1 MANRLSKFVYEL
13 RRRLFGDPPP
23 VVAVVRLYGVIAPG
37 QRFKQNLNMA
47 SLASTLDHAFSIPGL
62 SAVALQVNS
71 PGGSPVQS
79 ALITKRIRDLAREKD
94 VPVLA
99 FAEDVAASGGYML
112 ALAGDEIY
120 ANESS
125 IIGSIGVIASG
136 FGFDKAIEKLGI
148 DRRLYTAGDR
158 KAMLDSFSPEKEE
171 DVERLKELQE
181 EVHEHFKSLVRE
193 RRGKRL
199 KGLRGRLFSGD
210 VFTGADAVKMG
221 LVDGIGDAR
230 EVLRD
235 RFGKKVRLRLIGERK
250 PRLGSI
256 LGLGRTVDSFEAG
269 GIGQIEDMP
278 HGLLAAIEERLF
290 WNRFGL

>member
-1 MANRLSKFVYEL
+1 MASKFSRFVYEFK
-13 RRRLFGDPPP
+13 RKLFGDPPP
-23 VVAVVRLYGVIAPG
+23 TVAVVRLYGVIAPG
-37 QRFKQNLNMA
+37 QRFRQSVNLA
-47 SLASTLDHAFSIPGL
+47 AVAETLEQAFSLPGVA
-62 SAVALQVNS
+62 AVALQINS

-79 ALITKRIRDLAREKD
+79 DMITKRIRALAREKD

-125 IIGSIGVIASG
+125 LVGSIGVIASG

-148 DRRLYTAGDR
+148 DRRLYTAGEN
-158 KAMLDSFSPEKEE
+158 KSMLDPFQEEKEQ
-171 DVERLKELQE
+171 DVERLKEIQAD
-181 EVHEHFKSLVRE
+181 VHEHFKALVRD

-210 VFTGADAVKMG
+210 VFTGAEAVKLG

-230 EVLRD
+230 TVLRD
-235 RFGKKVRLRLIGERK
+235 RFGDKVRLRLVGERK
-250 PRLGSI
+250 PRIGTM
-256 LGLGRTVDSFEAG
+256 LGLGRGTDSQIQGDFGRVD
-269 GIGQIEDMP
+269 DLP
-278 HGLLAAIEERLF
+278 RGLLAAIEERLF

>member
-1 MANRLSKFVYEL
+1 MPFGVSKFFYEL
-13 RRRLFGDPPP
+13 RRSLFGDPPP

-47 SLASTLDHAFSIPGL
+47 SLAHTLEHAFSVPGL
-62 SAVALQVNS
+62 SAVALQINS

-79 ALITKRIRDLAREKD
+79 AMITKRIRDLAREKD

-136 FGFDKAIEKLGI
+136 FGFDKAIEKMGI
-148 DRRLYTAGDR
+148 DRRLYTAGER

-171 DVERLKELQE
+171 DVARLKEIQE

-221 LVDGIGDAR
+221 LVDGLGDAR

-256 LGLGRTVDSFEAG
+256 LGLRRGSDTLKSG

>member
-1 MANRLSKFVYEL
+1 MANRLSKFFYEL

-47 SLASTLDHAFSIPGL
+47 SLAETLEHAFTIPGL
-62 SAVALQVNS
+62 SAVALQINS

-148 DRRLYTAGDR
+148 DRRLYTAGER

-171 DVERLKELQE
+171 DVERLKEIQE

-221 LVDGIGDAR
+221 LVDGLGDAR

-256 LGLGRTVDSFEAG
+256 LGLGRGSDTQHTS

>member
-1 MANRLSKFVYEL
+1 MPFGVSKFFYEL
-13 RRRLFGDPPP
+13 RRRLFGEPPP

-47 SLASTLDHAFSIPGL
+47 SLAHTLEHAFAVPGL
-62 SAVALQVNS
+62 SAVALQINS

-148 DRRLYTAGDR
+148 DRRLYTAGDK

-171 DVERLKELQE
+171 DVERLKEIQE

-221 LVDGIGDAR
+221 LVDGLGDAR

-256 LGLGRTVDSFEAG
+256 LGLGRGGDTHHTG

>member
-1 MANRLSKFVYEL
+1 MRRPVSTFFYNL

-37 QRFKQNLNMA
+37 QRFRQSLSMA
-47 SLASTLDHAFSIPGL
+47 SLAEPLEHAFSIPGL
-62 SAVALQVNS
+62 SAVALQINS

-125 IIGSIGVIASG
+125 VIGSIGVIASG
-136 FGFDKAIEKLGI
+136 FGFEKAIKKLGI
-148 DRRLYTAGDR
+148 DRRLYTAGER
-158 KAMLDSFSPEKEE
+158 KAMLDSFSEEKPE

-210 VFTGADAVKMG
+210 VFTGSEAVKMG
-221 LVDGIGDAR
+221 LVDGLGEIRG
-230 EVLRD
+230 VLRD
-235 RFGKKVRLRLIGERK
+235 RFGKKVRLRLVGERK
-250 PRLGSI
+250 PRLGSM
-256 LGLGRTVDSFEAG
+256 LGLGRSSDSSFEG
-269 GIGQIEDMP
+269 GIGRIEDMP
-278 HGLLAAIEERLF
+278 RGLLSAIEERLF